1 MYQNFYYDHYE
12 VGKVIVALHK
22 DFANQIAIRD
32 IRSVLDELNYE
43 KAEVIFHLERSE
55 NKSDVGDILLI
66 YLNNNDTLA
75 VVHALEKL

>member
-43 KAEVIFHLERSE
+43 KAEVIFHLRGQ
-55 NKSDVGDILLI
+55 KIKA
-66 YLNNNDTLA
+66 TL
-75 VVHALEKL
+75 EISY

>member
-32 IRSVLDELNYE
+32 IRSVLDEGPNNTYTAWGRPRTPLAARACRIPTE
-43 KAEVIFHLERSE
+43 AEE
-55 NKSDVGDILLI
+55 D
-66 YLNNNDTLA
+66 
-75 VVHALEKL
+75 

>member
-1 MYQNFYYDHYE
+1 MSLYQNFYYDHYE

-43 KAEVIFHLERSE
+43 KPRLYFTWRGQKIKATLEIS
-55 NKSDVGDILLI
+55 
-66 YLNNNDTLA
+66 Y
-75 VVHALEKL
+75 